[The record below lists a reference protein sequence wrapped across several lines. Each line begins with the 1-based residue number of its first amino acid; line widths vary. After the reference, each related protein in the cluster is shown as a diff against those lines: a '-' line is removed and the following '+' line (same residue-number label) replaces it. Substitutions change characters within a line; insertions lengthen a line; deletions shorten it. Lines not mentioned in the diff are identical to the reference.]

1 MQLISGRL
9 RLAGFVILTAVLT
22 ACTEKLDSSAGCPIL
37 CPGQGGEIETVTIDA
52 VTLDSTVSALTGQ
65 GTEASLLVATR
76 GDSLD
81 ARAVLRFDSIP
92 GRYRLP
98 GADTTSIPVTTA
110 DSVIL
115 RMRVDTVDGKIP
127 ASMTLDLY
135 DVDSDA
141 PDSAVNE
148 IAALFTPGRLI
159 ASATFEKAALKD
171 TILVTLPSAAILSR
185 LDRRLRIGIRARGP
199 ESVQLRILS
208 QEGAGIPTLLSYRV
222 SPDTTVARVS
232 LTPES
237 RTPAD
242 QPALAFSL
250 ADYTLLVRGTATGPA
265 TGLNVGG
272 LPARRVYMRF
282 DIPSFLIDS
291 VDVVRATLLL
301 TQISNPGIDQTDT
314 VRIVPFVGLA
324 TTAVG
329 DVAKAA
335 QITALASSDTLRVT
349 PGSSGVS
356 GVEIAAILS
365 LWRATNAAETPRAI
379 VLISAQEGNS
389 PLEARFFSA
398 EAAPE
403 FRPRLRISYSTRKST
418 GLP

>member
-1 MQLISGRL
+1 M
-9 RLAGFVILTAVLT
+9 ILTAALT

-37 CPGQGGEIETVTIDA
+37 CPGRGGEIETVTIDA

-81 ARAVLRFDSIP
+81 ARAIVRFDSIP
-92 GRYRLP
+92 GRYRRP
-98 GADTTSIPVTTA
+98 GADTVSIPVTIA

-115 RMRVDTVDGKIP
+115 RMRVDTVGGKIP
-127 ASMTLDLY
+127 SSITLDIY
-135 DVDSDA
+135 DVDSNA
-141 PDSAVNE
+141 PDSAINE
-148 IAALFTPGRLI
+148 IAALFTPERLI
-159 ASATFEKAALKD
+159 TSATFAKAALKD

-199 ESVQLRILS
+199 QSVQLRILS

-222 SPDTTVARVS
+222 SADTAVARVS

-237 RTPAD
+237 RTPVD
-242 QPALAFSL
+242 QPALALSL

-314 VRIVPFVGLA
+314 VRIAPFVSLA
-324 TTAVG
+324 TTAVV

-335 QITALASSDTLRVT
+335 QITALASRDTLRVT
-349 PGSSGVS
+349 PGSAGER
-356 GVEIAAILS
+356 GVEIASILS

-389 PLEARFFSA
+389 PLEARFHSA

-403 FRPRLRISYSTRKST
+403 LRPRLRISYSTRKSS